1 MNAPL
6 KLDQAVDA
14 KNNGQSIEIPL
25 SGEPC
30 SADDSRISILQIIS
44 DLQNHHRRRNF
55 SHQER
60 FGRSDPFY
68 ETMLADL
75 ADAFERAKQLLE
87 EAQDSRVPVVVESS
101 IKVSV
106 SPQQHG

>member
-30 SADDSRISILQIIS
+30 SADDSRISILQIIT

-60 FGRSDPFY
+60 FGRPDPLY
-68 ETMLADL
+68 EKIIADL
-75 ADAFERAKQLLE
+75 AEAFEQARQLIE
-87 EAQDSRVPVVVESS
+87 HAQASRVPVVVESS
-101 IKVSV
+101 IKLSL
-106 SPQQHG
+106 SPQR